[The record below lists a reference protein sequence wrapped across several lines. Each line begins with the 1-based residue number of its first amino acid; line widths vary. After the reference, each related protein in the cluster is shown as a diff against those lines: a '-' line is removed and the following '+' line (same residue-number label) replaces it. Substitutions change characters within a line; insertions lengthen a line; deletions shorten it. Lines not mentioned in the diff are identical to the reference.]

1 MRWLIELAVLLA
13 ILLGA
18 AHVID
23 VAYGMQPLPLNQEP
37 CNSVELVASL
47 EDGDVNVYLVTHCN
61 YFKGTT
67 TVASRD
73 RCYVTVGELHGKTVS
88 TICKFGGRK

>member
-1 MRWLIELAVLLA
+1 MFIALFA
-13 ILLGA
+13 IDNVFA
-18 AHVID
+18 
-23 VAYGMQPLPLNQEP
+23 MQPLPLNPEL
-37 CNSVELVASL
+37 CNSVELVASFD
-47 EDGDVNVYLVTHCN
+47 DGDINVYLVTHCN

-88 TICKFGGRK
+88 TVCKFGGRK